1 MSTYDYLIQAGEK
14 KGEKKE
20 KILATKG
27 LLKEGMINEF
37 ICRVLR
43 EPLMNSWISCEM
55 KWMQATNSSPRRQF
69 AFKNTFPT

>member
-27 LLKEGMINEF
+27 LLKEGMSNEF

-43 EPLMNSWISCEM
+43 TTDEFVDKLRDEM
-55 KWMQATNSSPRRQF
+55 DASD
-69 AFKNTFPT
+69 